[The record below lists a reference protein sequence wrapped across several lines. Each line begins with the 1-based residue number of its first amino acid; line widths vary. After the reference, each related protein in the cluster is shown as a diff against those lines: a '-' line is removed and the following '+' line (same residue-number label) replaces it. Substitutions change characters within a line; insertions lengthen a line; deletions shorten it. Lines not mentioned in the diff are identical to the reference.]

1 MRKAFKASAAEQGLG
16 VFYRQAETLPDL
28 IDFIAVFQIMHHV
41 VDNFLSDCRAFVDFP
56 HFLNF
61 AFDFF
66 HRDGMSIGNL
76 VNPDNDKAVIGFGN
90 LTDFADI
97 VRKCSV
103 DKFGRLQNLGVGCR
117 RFGIFSVFAQTFD
130 IQNPDAHFAGN
141 IFQRGAAADFVFNF
155 GRNGIGF
162 VVSAFLFQRFDNL
175 SAGFSLVCLGTG
187 LDVGNFHDMPAQI
200 GFCRSGNF
208 SLSYG
213 EDVFGHVGNQQVFGN
228 IPQICRFLVLPG
240 RFLGNGIKVLA
251 AFQFGHGFVGIFSA
265 VKNHLQNLACLRRF
279 KLTDVFF
286 IIGFNVSLFRNDF
299 FGHVVYRQYDEGNVA
314 FFGFDKIGAEVFI
327 ILFGFF
333 RRNFAVNF
341 NLCRVNDNVFKSLL
355 LAFDFGQPVGQN
367 FRNVHV
373 DGRILNQ
380 LLLNNVLFQGVDIA
394 LLGPAGSGQDPAQA
408 FQAEIA
414 VGVQKFR
421 LRINDFAHQIVADV
435 HVQLVCRSLNDGV
448 GKLALNQSL

>member
-1 MRKAFKASAAEQGLG
+1 M
-16 VFYRQAETLPDL
+16 
-28 IDFIAVFQIMHHV
+28 
-41 VDNFLSDCRAFVDFP
+41 
-56 HFLNF
+56 
-61 AFDFF
+61 
-66 HRDGMSIGNL
+66 
-76 VNPDNDKAVIGFGN
+76 
-90 LTDFADI
+90 
-97 VRKCSV
+97 
-103 DKFGRLQNLGVGCR
+103 
-117 RFGIFSVFAQTFD
+117 
-130 IQNPDAHFAGN
+130 
-141 IFQRGAAADFVFNF
+141 
-155 GRNGIGF
+155 
-162 VVSAFLFQRFDNL
+162 
-175 SAGFSLVCLGTG
+175 
-187 LDVGNFHDMPAQI
+187 
-200 GFCRSGNF
+200 
-208 SLSYG
+208 
-213 EDVFGHVGNQQVFGN
+213 
-228 IPQICRFLVLPG
+228 
-240 RFLGNGIKVLA
+240 
-251 AFQFGHGFVGIFSA
+251 
-265 VKNHLQNLACLRRF
+265 
-279 KLTDVFF
+279 TDVFF

-394 LLGPAGSGQDPAQA
+394 LLGPAGSGQNPAQA

-448 GKLALNQSL
+448 GKLALNQSLQHGVADFVVNLQIVAEQAAGHLLFLLEKRAELLLRYSDVVNLDNRLVSGRTRQISRNAEQRHKAQSRQNQNQFRHPVFLSFR